1 MNRHWIPLLLTA
13 SVTGLAGAEDL
24 QTVYD
29 QALIADP
36 SMQQAAALH
45 MATRET
51 RTQAILAMLPLN
63 ATATKNWNGLGS
75 TTVTTPALAN
85 LGLQVNLFSWNNW
98 VALKSASSTVAQGE
112 ANYAAA
118 EEDLI
123 ARVATQ
129 YFAVLNA
136 EDVVAAQESALQS
149 VSRQLDQADRRYE
162 VGLIAITD
170 VQIARATRDS
180 SAAAVIAAKRTLAS
194 AEEQLRAI
202 TGQKYQRLSKPG
214 DNMPLLSPEPASED
228 TWVATALSQ
237 NSGLIASRLAADI
250 SRDAYL
256 TAIGGH
262 LPSINASASRS
273 WALTNNDLNPA
284 QQQLLG
290 VNSQDIVWS
299 VGVSVPL
306 FSAGATQSRVRQAH
320 YTWNAAKAGFEHALR
335 QTEQQARDAYQG
347 VISQIA
353 QVGAFK
359 QAVQSNQISLQATE
373 AGYEVGTKTAID
385 VLTARQQLVQAE
397 TNYAAAKYSY
407 LNDIVALREAAGNLD
422 RSTITLINGWLVAQ
436 PPAENSTPPA
446 TPPATPASP
455 CHSISGFSIRSFRQG
470 TLFLPQPTAFCCLAR
485 PALLWCRPIC

>member
-1 MNRHWIPLLLTA
+1 MNRQWILLLLTA

-29 QALIADP
+29 HALVADP
-36 SMQQAAALH
+36 TMQQAAALQ
-45 MATRET
+45 MASRET

-63 ATATKNWNGLGS
+63 ATATKNWNGIGGTS
-75 TTVTTPALAN
+75 VSTPALAN

-112 ANYAAA
+112 ANYLAAQ
-118 EEDLI
+118 EDLI

-202 TGQKYQRLSKPG
+202 TGEKYQRLSKPG
-214 DNMPLLSPEPASED
+214 DGMPLLSPDPASED

-237 NSGLIASRLAADI
+237 NANLIASRLAADI
-250 SRDAYL
+250 SRDSYL

-273 WALTNNDLNPA
+273 WALTNNDLNTA

-320 YTWNAAKAGFEHALR
+320 YTWNAAQAGYEHTLR

-397 TNYAAAKYSY
+397 TDYAAAKYAY
-407 LNDIVALREAAGNLD
+407 LNDIVALRQAAGNLD
-422 RSTITLINGWLVAQ
+422 RTTIALINGWLVAQ

-446 TPPATPASP
+446 TPSATPATAPTPAATPASP
-455 CHSISGFSIRSFRQG
+455 
-470 TLFLPQPTAFCCLAR
+470 
-485 PALLWCRPIC
+485 